1 MILLAV
7 VTLAILWIVGEAGD
21 KPTLRR
27 LAGPLLMV
35 LVAATAYGT
44 ASLRTSFDSSI
55 RYSGATKEFVSALIS
70 AIDRGDVEAA
80 HSELRRFDS
89 VSMETY
95 EGGAFV
101 RWLRESTTRL
111 SADGTTDT
119 GRDVDPDEAKT
130 AAAALENGEPSDERE
145 RQ

>member
-1 MILLAV
+1 M
-7 VTLAILWIVGEAGD
+7 GEAGD

-89 VSMETY
+89 VPMETY
-95 EGGAFV
+95 EGGMFL
-101 RWLRESTTRL
+101 RWLRESVTRL
-111 SADGTTDT
+111 STDATTDT
-119 GRDVDPDEAKT
+119 GHNLSPDEAGSVT
-130 AAAALENGEPSDERE
+130 TPADDGESE
-145 RQ
+145 